1 VELKMDIRPFQ
12 AYRYD
17 TNVAGDVAKCIAPP
31 YDVIDEAL
39 QSDLYDR
46 SDYNIVRVIKGKAE
60 ASDSQADNVYTRA
73 AASFNQWVSSGAL
86 KSDAVPAIYAYVQNF
101 QIEGEDFQRSG
112 FVALGKLSEFGKGV
126 QPHEKTLDGPKADR
140 LNLMRATA
148 AQFGQIFMLYDDPKM
163 VADEVIGR
171 SAAKPSLMD
180 FCDDNDV
187 RHRLFAVDNQED
199 VTAVAVMMNDK
210 HPVIADGHHRYETAL
225 NYYYETQNPDAQFR
239 MMTFVNM
246 RNEGLVVLAT
256 HRLVANLAKFD
267 INDLTAKLA
276 ESFEIA
282 EFAFTGD
289 ADKRSAEDKMFAS
302 MKVDFAAHKNSFGIY
317 AADGKFY
324 KAILKDASVMDI
336 VCEGA
341 SRAAKGLDVN
351 VLHSLIL
358 DKNLGI
364 GEKELAAQSN
374 IAYIKDIGPAVE
386 KSIAKV
392 DSGESQVVLFM
403 NPTKVEQIRD
413 VAAAGEKMPQKS
425 TFFYPKVFT
434 GLVIN
439 KL

>member
-1 VELKMDIRPFQ
+1 MEIRPFK
-12 AYRYD
+12 AFRYD
-17 TNVAGDVAKCIAPP
+17 EGVSGDVAKCVAPP

-46 SDYNIVRVIKGKAE
+46 SDCNVVRVIKGKA
-60 ASDSQADNVYTRA
+60 SDSDSKTDNVYSRA
-73 AASFNQWVSSGAL
+73 AASFNQWVDSGAL
-86 KSDAVPAIYAYVQNF
+86 KTDAVPAIYAYVQNF
-101 QIEGEDFQRSG
+101 QIEGADYQRSG

-163 VADEVIGR
+163 VADNIIAK

-187 RHRLFAVDNQED
+187 RHRLFAVDDPDD

-256 HRLVANLAKFD
+256 HRLVGNLAKFD
-267 INDLTAKLA
+267 IDELTAELA
-276 ESFEIA
+276 GNFEIT
-282 EFAFTGD
+282 EFAFQSD
-289 ADKRSAEDKMFAS
+289 ADKRAAEDKMFAS
-302 MKVDFAAHKNSFGIY
+302 MKEDFTEHKNSFGIY
-317 AADGKFY
+317 AGNGKFY
-324 KAILKDASVMDI
+324 KALLKDASVMDE

-351 VLHSLIL
+351 ILHSLIL
-358 DKNLGI
+358 DRHLGI

-374 IAYIKDIGPAVE
+374 IAYIKDIGPAVG

-392 DSGESQVVLFM
+392 DSGEKQAVFFM